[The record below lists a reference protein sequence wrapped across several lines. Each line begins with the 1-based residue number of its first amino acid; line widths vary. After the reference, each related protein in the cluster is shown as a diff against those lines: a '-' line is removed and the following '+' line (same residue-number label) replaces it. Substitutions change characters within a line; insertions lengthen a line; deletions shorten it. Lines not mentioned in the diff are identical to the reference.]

1 MELEGIPEA
10 DNRVTARRFG
20 VAEIFWERWYP
31 YLIGIVALLI
41 EVATVA
47 YVGMPQHTDSI
58 ADAISK
64 GVDGMLSFA
73 SIMAG
78 FAATLVGIL
87 FSIRETRK
95 IKLLEKSG
103 HFSTLKHYLYE
114 SVVVNLAL
122 SCFCILTGFVMPLA
136 AFSFI
141 CWSTIAIVAVF
152 VIAIFVVYRVIN
164 LMCKLL

>member
-10 DNRVTARRFG
+10 NHGVTGKRFG

-31 YLIGIVALLI
+31 YIIGAVAFLI
-41 EVATVA
+41 EVATVV
-47 YVGMPQHTDSI
+47 YFGIPQPAESL
-58 ADAISK
+58 AAAISK
-64 GVDGMLSFA
+64 GVDGMLGFA

-114 SVVVNLAL
+114 AVIVNLAL
-122 SCFCILTGFVMPLA
+122 SCICILMGLVMPLA

-141 CWSTIAIVAVF
+141 CRSTIVIIAVF
-152 VIAIFVVYRVIN
+152 VTAIFAIYRVIH